1 MSLLEDAIRDEA
13 SVDDGLDTASARDIM
28 TRVAAGLDGIDLDA
42 RSLATMSEYSAGGG
56 GGGRGVH
63 YDDMDDGYDDEHD
76 DRYAASDVSSSV
88 MLPAHPTPYEVW
100 QEKHEGEIE
109 DVAPRVKVMSGAE
122 MDRVIDRLNS
132 AGKKKQEVLAL
143 QQHKQIAEE
152 IKTASFK
159 PEINSKSRAIN
170 KENHV
175 QRLPER
181 QDALLAARDAQL
193 KKQRE
198 IKVEKELAEMRDFPD
213 HVSASQASWERIK
226 RRQNIQVKER
236 DRDSNHLQRYGED
249 KKTRMLQRRQIAHD
263 HEDREATF
271 MPQINSNSLRIHQ
284 RMVSENR
291 DVRRG
296 RKQRVVVGGKGTH
309 EDPGHEEEVFK
320 PKINSRSRKV
330 PVDGDAFNRLY
341 SSAMKTKARKEL
353 REQEVIDKH
362 VRGVAGV
369 GSTRKAG
376 QRRADLKGSPATPG
390 DAFSPRSH
398 IKFDQSLS
406 AVSGVLSAS
415 PGSVL
420 QGGAGGFDGAGDGQ
434 PARVST
440 VEYNDKMAFIFDL
453 FATHW
458 PLQGGAAQQQPQY

>member
-1 MSLLEDAIRDEA
+1 MAIEEERKWREYEAAVAGAVVADAPPP
-13 SVDDGLDTASARDIM
+13 GPPP
-28 TRVAAGLDGIDLDA
+28 
-42 RSLATMSEYSAGGG
+42 
-56 GGGRGVH
+56 
-63 YDDMDDGYDDEHD
+63 
-76 DRYAASDVSSSV
+76 
-88 MLPAHPTPYEVW
+88 PA
-100 QEKHEGEIE
+100 
-109 DVAPRVKVMSGAE
+109 
-122 MDRVIDRLNS
+122 
-132 AGKKKQEVLAL
+132 
-143 QQHKQIAEE
+143 
-152 IKTASFK
+152 
-159 PEINSKSRAIN
+159 
-170 KENHV
+170 
-175 QRLPER
+175 ER